1 MDCNVDKLN
10 PRQKYAYG
18 TIFSSAINHKR
29 TTFFLNGGAGTR
41 KTFLYNTVVTKCRSI
56 GNTVV
61 AVASYGIASLLL
73 VEVERLIQHLRFR
86 LMSWKIPHVVSINNL
101 NMLNYLERPN

>member
-10 PRQKYAYG
+10 PGQKYAHG
-18 TIFSSAINHKR
+18 TIFSSAINHKM

-41 KTFLYNTVVTKCRSI
+41 KTFLYNTVVTKCKSI

-61 AVASYGIASLLL
+61 AVASSGCIT
-73 VEVERLIQHLRFR
+73 VIG
-86 LMSWKIPHVVSINNL
+86 
-101 NMLNYLERPN
+101 